1 MNKNNLIIKR
11 YRKSSPDPKY
21 FLRLHRAEYGQK
33 FRSKFDM
40 DRFYPDTYS
49 LIKSLRKTY
58 KLSKKIQTILGHG
71 AEGLIKDILIWRY
84 LKNIKQNVLIYE
96 PNYYMYEHYSKLLN
110 FKIFKYNLKLSNNL
124 NIKSGEIIQA
134 LKKNKITLFCM
145 VNPSA
150 PLEKYI
156 NKKEVIKI
164 LKYCKKNKI
173 FLIIDEVYKSFFD
186 KSFFDLIYKYNFI
199 IVRSLSKTPGY
210 PGIRVGYLLC
220 NQKIFKEIDSLRLSI
235 ELSSY
240 SVNKAKKILDNP
252 KKIISDE
259 KKIIEASKFFSKQM
273 SIKGFK
279 SYNKNIN
286 SIVIDLKN
294 LILKKKILLSLKKK
308 KILVSSNYKK
318 NLKNCISITTT
329 NVSNLKKIL
338 VHFISG

>member
-1 MNKNNLIIKR
+1 
-11 YRKSSPDPKY
+11 
-21 FLRLHRAEYGQK
+21 
-33 FRSKFDM
+33 
-40 DRFYPDTYS
+40 
-49 LIKSLRKTY
+49 
-58 KLSKKIQTILGHG
+58 
-71 AEGLIKDILIWRY
+71 
-84 LKNIKQNVLIYE
+84 
-96 PNYYMYEHYSKLLN
+96 
-110 FKIFKYNLKLSNNL
+110 
-124 NIKSGEIIQA
+124 
-134 LKKNKITLFCM
+134 M